1 MRQRRLPVPERH
13 DQLQRNL
20 PAPTANPN
28 CGACGHDC
36 SPGACSSGKCGR
48 WTLASGATVGL
59 PVAIAS
65 DEVHFAWLD
74 AQFLTAVEVPV
85 SGSGGATTLAQNVS
99 SAGGYGGIAIGGGLV
114 VWTIQANSG
123 TELWSA
129 NDGLGG
135 SGGIQITQGGTDQA
149 WGLALSGTTVYIG
162 TGNGTARS
170 LLSCTFGATSCSTLY
185 SFTDSGSGNELGLNG
200 DRLFWTASGA
210 GAIGRMSVSGGSSTA
225 VQLATGQAGT
235 QHLALD
241 NLKVYWSTNSSAGF
255 TMAGLSQV
263 SAPGT
268 TPQTILQATQGGLN
282 ELATDGT
289 NAYFAG
295 GFSASTGVRGQI
307 GYVPVNGS
315 NTTAAVLSISQTAL
329 DASRVV
335 AVGGVVYWVAG
346 NLTSSNLTYAI
357 YGQRFP

>member
-1 MRQRRLPVPERH
+1 
-13 DQLQRNL
+13 
-20 PAPTANPN
+20 
-28 CGACGHDC
+28 
-36 SPGACSSGKCGR
+36 
-48 WTLASGATVGL
+48 L

-65 DEVHFAWLD
+65 DGVHLAWLD
-74 AQFLTAVEVPV
+74 AQLLTAVEVPV

-129 NDGLGG
+129 SDGLGG
-135 SGGIQITQGGTDQA
+135 SGSIQITQGGTDQA

-185 SFTDSGSGNELGLNG
+185 SFTDQGSGNELGLNG
-200 DRLFWTASGA
+200 DRLFWTVSGA

-225 VQLATGQAGT
+225 VQLATGQSGT
-235 QHLALD
+235 QHIAVD
-241 NLKVYWSTNSSAGF
+241 PTNLKVYWSTNSSAGI
-255 TMAGLSQV
+255 TIAGLSQA
-263 SAPGT
+263 SAAGT

-282 ELATDGT
+282 ALATDGT

-315 NTTAAVLSISQTAL
+315 NPTAAVLSISQTAL

-346 NLTSSNLTYAI
+346 DPTTSNLTYAI